1 MLAGARAAR
10 PVLAVPPAERWRRVV
25 GPGRG
30 GGDDDHGGGGGGY
43 NLGGAHEEAAGA
55 GGSCQIAYLVGN
67 VPRIVIQ
74 NKNKKIWNKYLTN
87 KHIKYVSEEVW
98 KLYPLLNDTTK
109 IARVAT
115 NNP

>member
-1 MLAGARAAR
+1 MSVIFTGILWGQTFSVVFYGNRDLL
-10 PVLAVPPAERWRRVV
+10 VLW
-25 GPGRG
+25 
-30 GGDDDHGGGGGGY
+30 DQF
-43 NLGGAHEEAAGA
+43 
-55 GGSCQIAYLVGN
+55 SQQI
-67 VPRIVIQ
+67 IQ
-74 NKNKKIWNKYLTN
+74 MTKKIWNKYLTN